1 MRRYLLL
8 TAIWGASFL
17 LIKLGLEAL
26 VPLQVVLARMGFG
39 ALVMAVVMVTRREAL
54 PRGTRVWGQLFV
66 AANLLNTVPFT
77 LFAYAEQRIPSAM
90 AAICNATTPLFTL
103 VVVMLALPEERPTP
117 RRFAGLALG
126 FVGVFVVL
134 GAWNAAAGP
143 DAIGVGLALA
153 AAVCYAIGGVYL
165 RRTLSKTPYSGL
177 ALTTAQ
183 LWIGAIELAI
193 VTPAVTDA
201 PAHLPA
207 RVVIA
212 MAVLG
217 ALGTGLAY
225 ALQHA
230 LIRSAGATFASTVT
244 YWIPVVSIALGVV
257 VLGERLAW
265 NAPVGAAII
274 IAGALVSRARTRV
287 VTPVCAVAPLELASW
302 PRGPS

>member
-26 VPLQVVLARMGFG
+26 VPLQVALARLVFG
-39 ALVMAVVMVTRREAL
+39 ALVMTAVMVARREAL
-54 PRGTRVWGQLFV
+54 PRGPRVWGQLFI

-103 VVVMLALPEERPTP
+103 VVVMLALPEERPTL

-126 FVGVFVVL
+126 FVGVLVVL
-134 GAWNAAAGP
+134 GVWNAAAGP
-143 DAIGVGLALA
+143 DALGVALALA
-153 AAVCYAIGGVYL
+153 AALCYGIGGVYV
-165 RRTLSKTPYSGL
+165 RRTLSRTRDSGL
-177 ALTTAQ
+177 ALTTVQ
-183 LWIGAIELAI
+183 LWIGAVELAI
-193 VTPAVTDA
+193 VTPVVTDA
-201 PAHLPA
+201 PVQLPA

-217 ALGTGLAY
+217 AFGTGLAY
-225 ALQHA
+225 ALQHT
-230 LIRSAGATFASTVT
+230 LIRSAGATFTSTVT

-274 IAGALVSRARTRV
+274 IAGALVSRARSR
-287 VTPVCAVAPLELASW
+287 AVAPAGAVASRALTGW